1 MIDIK
6 LDGLDKATARL
17 NALKESFRSFGGK
30 TVLVGSNLVY
40 AYGIEFGKT
49 RSGRMARRAGGAFM
63 LRNALNAIRPEVDDV
78 FRGAL
83 SGNVPDLGMALYKL
97 GLRLQSLAQGQT
109 PVKTGS
115 LRRSMHTV
123 KVGF

>member
-1 MIDIK
+1 MLRVK
-6 LDGLDKATARL
+6 LEGLDKASNRL
-17 NALKESFRSFGGK
+17 AQLREAFRSFGGK

-49 RSGRMARRAGGAFM
+49 RSGRLARRVGGAFM
-63 LRNALNAIRPEVDDV
+63 LRNALNEIRPQVDDV
-78 FRGAL
+78 LRSAL
-83 SGNVPDLGMALYKL
+83 SGNVPDLGSALYKL
-97 GLRLQSLAQGQT
+97 GLRLQTIAQGQT
-109 PVKTGS
+109 PVRTGS